1 MPAYVLPNA
10 AELTKTVEMLF
21 GDGAKVAPGKPLDVK
36 PGSGNLIAI
45 YVDDADKP
53 VAAVLCDIP
62 FAANAGCALSM
73 LPAGAAK
80 DAIKTKKL
88 EQTMLDNLYEVM
100 NIVSTMLMDE
110 HTPHLKL
117 GTLYPDLGKL
127 PADAKAMLGA
137 AAKNHADFMITVP
150 RYGAGGLSL
159 LAL

>member
-1 MPAYVLPNA
+1 MSVYALPNA
-10 AELTKTVEMLF
+10 TAMIKTVAMLF
-21 GDGAKVAPGKPLDVK
+21 GNEVKVTPGKPLDTKV
-36 PGSGNLIAI
+36 GSSNLIAI
-45 YVDDADKP
+45 YVDDDDKP

-100 NIVSTMLMDE
+100 NILSALLIDE

-117 GTLYPDLGKL
+117 TVLYPDLGKL
-127 PADAKAMLGA
+127 PADARA
-137 AAKNHADFMITVP
+137 ALSTMKGHADFIVNVP
-150 RYGAGGLSL
+150 RYGVGGLSL
-159 LAL
+159 LVV

>member
-117 GTLYPDLGKL
+117 GPLYPDLGKL

>member
-1 MPAYVLPNA
+1 MPVYVLPNA
-10 AELTKTVEMLF
+10 TAMTKNVAMLF
-21 GDGAKVAPGKPLDVK
+21 GDDTKVAPGKPLDVK

-45 YVDDADKP
+45 YIDDADKP

-62 FAANAGCALSM
+62 FAAYAGCALSM

-110 HTPHLKL
+110 RTPHLKL
-117 GTLYPDLGKL
+117 GTLYPDLSKL
-127 PADAKAMLGA
+127 PADAKALLA
-137 AAKNHADFMITVP
+137 AVTKNHADFIVTVP
-150 RYGAGGLSL
+150 RYGTGTLSL
-159 LAL
+159 LTL